1 MIQLNLIWQKK
12 SKIYTFC
19 FYMLIVLMF
28 SCKQKP
34 VNTIRIGV
42 LEGPSAISFIQMIH
56 NQQLINNKKVEFI
69 IKSDPQQIQ
78 ALMMQNEV
86 DFAILPTVMAA
97 NLFNKG
103 IDFKLLACPIWGTL
117 YILTN
122 NNEIK
127 ILDDL
132 QEVKIS
138 TFGQGATPDILLQR
152 FIQYNKLGDVAIDY
166 TYSNNKDI
174 SFALI
179 QKKIN
184 LAVVSEP
191 LVSQLLLKDSTVKIV
206 TKLNCQDY
214 LGIYDK
220 DIFVQSAFL
229 VSEKFIKNHEFDILP
244 VCKAYSN
251 SCNFINEQSLD
262 AAKLLVKHN
271 FLPDVQTAKIS
282 LPLCNI
288 QYVGAFALKLE
299 VTRYLNIFYE
309 FEPASI
315 GGKIPDRNFIYQPK
329 N

>member
-1 MIQLNLIWQKK
+1 MIQTKSIWQKQ
-12 SKIYTFC
+12 SKIHTFC
-19 FYMLIVLMF
+19 FYVLIVLLF

-34 VNTIRIGV
+34 ENTIRIGV

-56 NQQLINNKKVEFI
+56 NQQLINGEKVEFI
-69 IKSDPQQIQ
+69 IKSEPQQIQ

-97 NLFNKG
+97 NLYNKG
-103 IDFKLLACPIWGTL
+103 IDFKLLACPVWGTL

-122 NNEIK
+122 NKDIK
-127 ILDDL
+127 KLDDL
-132 QEVKIS
+132 HEVKIS

-152 FIQYNKLGDVAIDY
+152 FIQHNKLGNVAIDY

-179 QKKIN
+179 HKKIN

-191 LVSQLLLKDSTVKIV
+191 LVSQLILKDSTVKIV

-214 LGIYDK
+214 LDIYDK
-220 DIFVQSAFL
+220 DIFVQTAFL
-229 VSEKFIKNHEFDILP
+229 VSEKFIKTNEADILP

-262 AAKLLVKHN
+262 AAKLLVEHK

-282 LPLCNI
+282 LALCNI
-288 QYVGAFALKLE
+288 QYVGAFALKSE
-299 VTRYLNIFYE
+299 VARYLNIFYE

>member
-1 MIQLNLIWQKK
+1 M
-12 SKIYTFC
+12 
-19 FYMLIVLMF
+19 M
-28 SCKQKP
+28 
-34 VNTIRIGV
+34 
-42 LEGPSAISFIQMIH
+42 H
-56 NQQLINNKKVEFI
+56 NQPLINDKKVEFI

-97 NLFNKG
+97 NLYNKG

-122 NNEIK
+122 NKYIK
-127 ILDDL
+127 KLDDL
-132 QEVKIS
+132 HDVKIS

-152 FIQYNKLGDVAIDY
+152 YIQYNKLGDVAIDY

-174 SFALI
+174 AFALI

-191 LVSQLLLKDSTVKIV
+191 LVSQLMLKDRTIKIV
-206 TKLNCQDY
+206 SKLNCQDE

-220 DIFVQSAFL
+220 DIFVQTAFL
-229 VSEKFIKNHEFDILP
+229 VSEKFIKNHASDILP

-251 SCNFINEQSLD
+251 SCHFINEQSED
-262 AAKLLVKHN
+262 AAKLLVEHK
-271 FLPDVQTAKIS
+271 FLPDVQTAKKS

-299 VTRYLNIFYE
+299 VSRYLNIFYE

-315 GGKIPDRNFIYQPK
+315 GGKIPDQHFIYQPK